1 MSTVAPAGTSSVIR
15 VSVVSE
21 GRRLD
26 VGIPSQVP
34 LIELLP
40 GFARTLG
47 LLDPSLTHG
56 GYALQRA
63 DGSSL
68 DPSATGGQQGVHDG
82 DLLTLAR
89 GIHLVQPKV
98 YDDVVETVIDVTGA
112 QNRPWTANDHAHT
125 ALAVSLALV
134 GLCALVLV
142 LSGGGVLS
150 TIIAA
155 GAALLLLVTGI
166 VLSRFG
172 QPAAAVG
179 MGLASAV
186 LAAVGGFSLGSSFS
200 TTVWGWPFAIAGG
213 AAALMGAFSFL
224 FSTPRE
230 AHLIPLVG
238 GIAVAVPAVVVG
250 VFGVEPA
257 TAAAILLAAGGALA
271 GLIPW
276 LALSSTRITVITP
289 MNDLEI
295 FATPAP
301 IDRDRIALRVA
312 AGQRVGLSVR
322 IGLVVAL
329 VVATP
334 VVAAAGPWGA
344 ALAALAFAAM
354 MFPSR
359 QTYSRVGVLVIMVLG
374 AVGLVVAC
382 VAVALTQPD
391 LHPALL
397 TVLLVA
403 AALLVTLT
411 LLSPKARLSIGRV
424 ADVAE
429 VVIIAALPPLGVIAA
444 GLT

>member
-63 DGSSL
+63 DGSTL

-89 GIHLVQPKV
+89 GVHLVQPKV
-98 YDDVVETVIDVTGA
+98 YDDVVETVLDVTGA
-112 QNRPWTANDHAHT
+112 QNRPWTATDHAHT

-142 LSGGGVLS
+142 LAGGSTLA
-150 TIIAA
+150 TIIAS
-155 GAALLLLVTGI
+155 GASILLAVTAI
-166 VLSRFG
+166 VLARLG
-172 QPAAAVG
+172 QSEASVG
-179 MGLASAV
+179 IGLASAV
-186 LAAVGGFSLGSSFS
+186 LAAVGGFSLGSSFA
-200 TTVWGWPFAIAGG
+200 TGVWGWPLAIAGV
-213 AAALMGAFSFL
+213 AAATIGAL
-224 FSTPRE
+224 LTVFSTPRE
-230 AHLIPLVG
+230 PHLIALVG
-238 GIAVAVPAVVVG
+238 GLAVAVPAAVVG

-257 TAAAILLAAGGALA
+257 TAAALLIAAGGALA

-276 LALSSTRITVITP
+276 LALSSTRIKVITP
-289 MNDLEI
+289 MTDLEI
-295 FATPAP
+295 FETPAP
-301 IDRDRIALRVA
+301 IDGDGIARRVVS
-312 AGQRVGLSVR
+312 GQRVAIAVR
-322 IGLVVAL
+322 IGLAVAML
-329 VVATP
+329 AATP

-344 ALAALAFAAM
+344 VLAALAFAGM

-359 QTYSRVGVLVIMVLG
+359 QTFSRVGVLVIMVIG
-374 AVGLVVAC
+374 AVGLIVAS
-382 VAVALTQPD
+382 VTVALTQPD

-403 AALLVTLT
+403 AAMLVTLT
-411 LLSPKARLSIGRV
+411 LLSPKARMGVGRA
-424 ADVAE
+424 ADIAE
-429 VVIIAALPPLGVIAA
+429 VVIIAALPPLGIIVA

>member
-15 VSVVSE
+15 VSVISE

-63 DGSSL
+63 DGSTL

-89 GIHLVQPKV
+89 GVHLVQPKV
-98 YDDVVETVIDVTGA
+98 YDDIVETVIDVTGA
-112 QNRPWTANDHAHT
+112 QNRPWTARDHART

-142 LSGGGVLS
+142 LAGGSTLA
-150 TIIAA
+150 TIIAG
-155 GAALLLLVTGI
+155 GASLLLAVTAI
-166 VLSRFG
+166 VLSRLA
-172 QPAAAVG
+172 QHEASVG
-179 MGLASAV
+179 IGLASAA
-186 LAAVGGFSLGSSFS
+186 LAAVGGFSLGSSFAS
-200 TTVWGWPFAIAGG
+200 GVWGWPLTLAG
-213 AAALMGAFSFL
+213 AAAAVIGVLL
-224 FSTPRE
+224 TVFSTPRE
-230 AHLIPLVG
+230 PHLIPLVAG
-238 GIAVAVPAVVVG
+238 VAIAVPAVVVA
-250 VFGVEPA
+250 VFGVAPA
-257 TAAAILLAAGGALA
+257 TATAILIAAGGALT

-276 LALSSTRITVITP
+276 LALSSTRIKVITP
-289 MNDLEI
+289 MTDLEI
-295 FATPAP
+295 FDTPAP
-301 IDRDRIALRVA
+301 IDGEGVARRVIF
-312 AGQRVGLSVR
+312 GQRVALSVR
-322 IGLVVAL
+322 IGLAVAL
-329 VVATP
+329 LAATP

-344 ALAALAFAAM
+344 ALAALAFAGM

-359 QTYSRVGVLVIMVLG
+359 QTYSRIGVLVIMVIG
-374 AVGLVVAC
+374 AVGLIVTSVT
-382 VAVALTQPD
+382 VALTQPA

-403 AALLVTLT
+403 AAVLVTLT
-411 LLSPKARLSIGRV
+411 LLSPKARMAVTRF

-429 VVIIAALPPLGVIAA
+429 VVIIASLPPLGIIVA